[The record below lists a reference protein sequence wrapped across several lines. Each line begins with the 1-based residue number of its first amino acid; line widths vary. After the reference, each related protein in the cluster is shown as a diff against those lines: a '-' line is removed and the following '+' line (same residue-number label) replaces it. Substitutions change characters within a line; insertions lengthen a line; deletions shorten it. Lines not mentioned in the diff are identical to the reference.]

1 MLAGS
6 TGKHIADAGRLGA
19 ARRSARKLTERTMK
33 NAVLALSAAA
43 AFCAPADAQLL
54 PQLPGVP
61 RLPGVIDRTV
71 GRIVQPLPELL
82 SSTTSLLDLR
92 LTTTR
97 ELLRRHPDLIEADPR
112 GEPIRRRE
120 LVLIAP
126 DDAALAAAAAL
137 GLVKLR
143 EESWP
148 ELELRQVVLRV
159 PPGLDTAEAL
169 ARLRAAQPELQ
180 ADFNHLYS
188 RSGEVAGGA
197 AAAPPRPRGPVRVG
211 LIDGG
216 VDRRHPALRPSGG
229 ASFGCEGRSLPSEHG
244 TAVASLLVGRDRGFA
259 GASPRAELFAA
270 DVYCDQPDGGSAEAV
285 VRALAWMA
293 RERVAVVNVSLVGPA
308 NRLLEQ
314 GVAALVKRGHLVV
327 AAVGNDGPAAPPLFP
342 AAYAGVVG
350 VTGIN
355 PSRKVLPE
363 AAQGAQVLLG
373 APGADLAVARSGG
386 GYGIARG
393 TSFAAPLVAGLLA
406 AGLRE
411 PDSAA
416 AAAAVER
423 LAAAAVDLGAPGRDP
438 VFGRGLV
445 AEDLRVVPEQ
455 LQARQAR

>member
-1 MLAGS
+1 
-6 TGKHIADAGRLGA
+6 
-19 ARRSARKLTERTMK
+19 MK
-33 NAVLALSAAA
+33 TVLALSLATALS
-43 AFCAPADAQLL
+43 APADAQLRLPQL
-54 PQLPGVP
+54 PQLPGVS
-61 RLPGVIDRTV
+61 RLPGVVDRA
-71 GRIVQPLPELL
+71 VQPLPELL
-82 SSTTSLLDLR
+82 SSTTRLVDQR
-92 LTTTR
+92 LTNVR
-97 ELLRRHPDLIEADPR
+97 ELLTRHRDLIEADPA

-120 LVLIAP
+120 LVLVSP
-126 DDAALAAAAAL
+126 SEAALTVAAGL

-143 EESWP
+143 EEAWP
-148 ELELRQVVLRV
+148 ELDLREVVLRV

-169 ARLRAAQPELQ
+169 EKLRAAQPELQ
-180 ADFNHLYS
+180 VDFNHLYS
-188 RSGEVAGGA
+188 RSGEVAAGPA
-197 AAAPPRPRGPVRVG
+197 AAAPPQRGPVRVG

-216 VDRRHPALRPSGG
+216 VDRRHAALRHAAGP
-229 ASFGCEGRSLPSEHG
+229 SFGCGGSAVPSEHG

-259 GASPRAELFAA
+259 GAAVKAELFAA
-270 DVYCDQPDGGSAEAV
+270 DVYCDKPDGGSAEEV

-293 RERVAVVNVSLVGPA
+293 RERVAVVNVSLVGPQ

-314 GVAALVKRGHLVV
+314 GVAALVKRGHLLV

-342 AAYAGVVG
+342 ASYAGVVG

-355 PSRKVLPE
+355 ANRRVLAE
-363 AAQGAQVLLG
+363 AAQGPQVLLT
-373 APGADLAVARSGG
+373 APGADMAVARNGG

-406 AGLRE
+406 AELHA
-411 PDSAA
+411 PDPAA

-438 VFGRGLV
+438 VYGRGLV